1 MPRTEDAH
9 MLGVHG
15 QTVTGSAEGEHAASI
30 FLEIEVSSGVSG
42 AFDGVVGKHFAINAF
57 VNF

>member
-1 MPRTEDAH
+1 MP
-9 MLGVHG
+9 GVHW
-15 QTVTGSAEGEHAASI
+15 QAVTGSAEGEHAASI

-57 VNF
+57 VDF